1 VVLVLQVQL
10 MEHRLQE
17 QEVVEVEEVL
27 EMDQLVEQEVA
38 VLVLQLLALQQEMQ
52 KQGQPT
58 LVVAVVEQ
66 VIIIQLQA
74 LVAEQADLV

>member
-1 VVLVLQVQL
+1 